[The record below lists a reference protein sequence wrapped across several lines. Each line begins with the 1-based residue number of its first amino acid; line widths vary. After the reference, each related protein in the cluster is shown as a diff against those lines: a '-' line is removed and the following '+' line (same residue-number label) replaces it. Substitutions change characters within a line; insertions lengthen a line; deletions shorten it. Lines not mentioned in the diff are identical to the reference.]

1 MNATAAERA
10 PLHPL
15 ADSGVTLLWVALI
28 SIVLDQI
35 TKHLILMNFGHDD
48 AIAVLPFLEIIRRH
62 NPGAAWNFLADAG
75 GWQRWAFSVLGI
87 GVSIGFAVWLRWIN
101 RRTNFTLALGVAL
114 IIGGAIGNVIDR
126 LRLGEVTDFVHVF
139 GWGYSFPAFN
149 VADAC
154 ISIGAACVIL
164 DALLEERRNR
174 RAAAAQKL
182 QGRDQSGG

>member
-1 MNATAAERA
+1 MNVATAERT
-10 PLHPL
+10 PLPPL
-15 ADSGVTLLWVALI
+15 ADSGVKLLWVALVA
-28 SIVLDQI
+28 IVLDQF
-35 TKHLILMNFGHDD
+35 TKHLILTNFGHDD
-48 AIAVLPFLEIIRRH
+48 TIPVLPFLEIIRRH
-62 NPGAAWNFLADAG
+62 NPGAAWNFLANAG

-101 RRTNFTLALGVAL
+101 RRTNFALALGVAL

-149 VADAC
+149 VADSC
-154 ISIGAACVIL
+154 ICIGAGCVIL

-182 QGRDQSGG
+182 QSGDNSGS